1 MSQSAVEDIL
11 PLSPL
16 QEGLLFHA
24 QFDREKRG
32 SYIAQFA
39 VDLEGPLDSALL
51 RSAAET
57 VIRRHAALRSG
68 FRYRKNGEPIR
79 VVHREAPL
87 DWREAD
93 LTDLTVVTDLT
104 DVTNLAEEDAAAG
117 FADLTVRDWAEGI
130 DVAAT
135 PLIRFTLARHTTSR
149 HRLLVTAHHLL
160 LDGWSFGLLFQ
171 ELFAVYSRAGGTD
184 GLPAVRPYRDYL
196 AWLSQQD
203 RAGAE
208 RHWAAVLEGVEQ
220 PTFVAAADSR
230 TGPPPEEVEV
240 FLSPETTARLTAHA
254 RRDHVTLSTLVQGVW
269 AVLVGS
275 LTGRDD
281 VVFGSTVSGRPAEL
295 TGADSMIGML
305 INTVPVRVRLDRA
318 ASVSALFAQIQA
330 ERTAALDHDHLGLT
344 DIQRLTGLSTAL
356 FDTNVVVDNFP
367 MHDYKVD
374 APDGDLH
381 VRVTFRDS
389 AHFPLTLA
397 VEPGER
403 LALRL
408 HYRPDLFTAAAATEL
423 AERLTLL
430 MEQVAADPDRP
441 LAGLALMPPAQHH
454 QVVRQWNDTACE
466 RPATTL
472 AELWS
477 RQVRRTPDAP
487 ALVGPDGSRLS
498 YAQLDARVRRLALRL
513 AREGAGPERV
523 VAVALPRSTDLV
535 VAILAVVTAGAAY
548 LPVDPDHP
556 AGRIAATIA
565 DAGPMLALTD
575 TQSAAVLPESLP
587 GLLLDKPVAPL
598 AARPVPPR
606 PEHPAYVIFT
616 SGSTGRPKGVL
627 VPHAAVVNR
636 LLWMQE
642 QYRLTAEDRVL
653 QKTPAGF
660 DVSVWEFFWPL
671 ISGATL
677 VIARPGGHRDPA
689 CLAELIRRESVT
701 VTHFVP
707 SMLQAFIQ
715 EPGAAG
721 CTGLR
726 RIICSGEALPARTQ
740 RDLFATLADTEL
752 HNLYGPTEAAVD
764 VTYWQCRR
772 DDQSGTV
779 PIGRPLAN
787 VSAYVLDGSL
797 RPVPPGVTGELYLGG
812 IQLAR
817 GYAGRP
823 GLTAERFVACPF
835 AAGERMYRT
844 GDLVRWSAGGQLE
857 FVGRADAQVKI
868 RGVRVEPGEVEAVLA
883 AHARVRQC
891 AVVLR
896 EDRPGDPRLV
906 AYAVAR
912 TAGLTGEELR
922 RYAADSLPEAMVPAA
937 VVLLDTLPTTA
948 NGKLDRAALPE
959 PDRAAAAVRSTRS
972 PRSPREEIL
981 CELFAE
987 VLGMPRVGIDEHFF
1001 DLGGNSLL
1009 ALRLLSRIRSA
1020 LGEGFEIRDL
1030 FDAPTV
1036 AGLAR
1041 LTGTARP
1048 ALTARGAGAG
1058 DAPLSYAQQRLWFL
1072 NRMERGGGTYN
1083 VPVAVRLAGTV
1094 DRDALAAAYADVA
1107 ERHESLRTVFPEAGG
1122 EPRPVVLDA
1131 VPGIECVEVASA
1143 DLADAMALRVG
1154 HRFDLTVD
1162 APVKATLF
1170 QLGQEQQVL
1179 LLVVQHIAADGWSL
1193 RPLLHDLALAY
1204 SARCAGSAPDWQQ
1217 QPVRYA
1223 DYTLWQRELL
1233 GEADEQDSLMRRQ
1246 LAYWRQQL
1254 DALPAELALPADRPR
1269 PAVAAQSGGIV
1280 TVQWEPELHR
1290 RLLELARAADCTL
1303 FMVVQAGL
1311 AALLTRMGAGSD
1323 IPLGTPV
1330 AGRSDSAL
1338 DELVGFFVNTLVLR
1352 TDTAGDPGFTELLR
1366 RVRATDLD
1374 AFAHQ
1379 DVPFERVVEDVR
1391 PERSLSQNPLFQVLL
1406 QVQQAAD
1413 AVPDFAGLDSEHAP
1427 VTWDVAKFDL
1437 SLELVEERD
1446 AQGAPAGLTGYLE
1459 YADELFDRSTAEQLV
1474 ARLRRLLEQVLAA
1487 PDRPISTVDVLTDA
1501 ERRRYL
1507 PEQSQQSQQPER
1519 PEQSEGT
1526 LPAPPTVFL
1535 PAAFQAQAAR
1545 TPDLTALVFED
1556 TALTYAELDARATR
1570 LAHRLVR
1577 RGAGPDQVVAV
1588 ALPRSADLMVA
1599 LLAVLKSGAAFL
1611 FVDPDYPDRRIA
1623 YLLEDSAPALLVTDS
1638 GTAASMPVSEMSV
1651 REPVLVDDPEL
1662 DDEPSHAPGIAAVT
1676 ADHPAYVVYTSGST
1690 GRPKGVIVTHGGL
1703 ANLLAFYRTEVIA
1716 TAERNRGARRCR
1728 MALTASLAFDTSVV
1742 GLLWQASG
1750 HELHLISDD
1759 TRRDPAAMARYLDR
1773 RGIDALDVMPSY
1785 AEELIHQG
1793 MLDPDRTPPAV
1804 VMTGAETVG
1813 EKLWARIRET
1823 EGSTVYNIY
1832 GQTETTVDTLFWSSD
1847 ESDRPLVGRPIHGV
1861 EVFVLDPA
1869 LRPVPS
1875 RVVGE
1880 LYVAGAQLARG
1891 YVNRPGLTAERFVAN
1906 PYRPGQRMYR
1916 TGDLVRW
1923 TDDGALEFLGRAD
1936 DQVKIRGF
1944 RVELG
1949 EVEAALAR
1957 HEGVAHAAAV
1967 LREDRPGDKRLV
1979 GYVLARDTGL
1989 DAKRLRDFARQN
2001 LPDYMVPAAIVV
2013 LDELPLTPN
2022 GKLDTAALPE
2032 PAYPTTG
2039 ERRAPRTLREEL
2051 LCELFAEILGRDTV
2065 GIDDSFFDLGGHSLL
2080 AVRLSGRARS
2090 VLGVELPARQVFGTP
2105 TVAGLADSLD
2115 DTLPGRPPLR
2125 AGQRP
2130 DVLPLSYAQQRLW
2143 FISRWEET
2151 GAGYNLPLALRL
2163 SGPLD
2168 RAALEQALC
2177 DVTDRH
2183 ESLRTVFAE
2192 RDDQPVQTVLAP
2204 EAGRPRL
2211 LYREVPEAGIGAA
2224 IRAAADHR
2232 FDLSA
2237 HPPLL
2242 AHLFRTD
2249 EGRTGGG
2256 RTGEGRTGEEEH
2268 VLLLVFHHIVCDGWS
2283 LGPLLRDLS
2292 TAYAARTRGADPAMD
2307 ELPVQY
2313 ADYAL
2318 WQRDLLGSADDP
2330 TSMLSRQL
2338 DHWRTRL
2345 ADLPVELT
2353 LPTDRPRPER
2363 SDYAGGAVDLD
2374 WDADLHRKLLAIARE
2389 HGCTVFMVLQA
2400 ACAALLSRLGAG
2412 TDIPLGTP
2420 VAGRTDD
2427 AVDDVVGFFVNTVVL
2442 RTDVSA
2448 DPTFAELLR
2457 RVRAT
2462 DLAAYEHQEV
2472 PFERLVEEVNP
2483 PRSPGRHPLFQVMV
2497 QLQHAS
2503 AGPRFAG
2510 LRTTEL
2516 EVAST
2521 AAKCDLVIDVEERLD
2536 AGGAPAG
2543 LAGAL
2548 TYSTALFDAATGERL
2563 AEGLH
2568 SLLTQA
2574 AEDPD
2579 RRIADFDVRPVGVRP
2594 GDVRPVDVRPVDV
2607 GPVGE
2612 QGSVASPA
2620 SPVPVPSQDAAA
2632 AATGPRTANEELL
2645 SELFA
2650 ELLGRDAVGVDDN
2663 FFALGGH
2670 SLLAT
2675 QLISRVRS
2683 ALRLELPVRAFF
2695 TAPTVAGVAAY
2706 LETAAP
2712 ARPALRPATAR

>member
-51 RSAAET
+51 RSSAET
-57 VIRRHAALRSG
+57 VIRRHATLRSG

-87 DWREAD
+87 DWRETDLAD
-93 LTDLTVVTDLT
+93 LTDLSGQDARAGFEDLT
-104 DVTNLAEEDAAAG
+104 AQ
-117 FADLTVRDWAEGI
+117 DWNHGI
-130 DVAAT
+130 DVAGT
-135 PLIRFTLARHTTSR
+135 PLIRFTLARHTARR
-149 HRLLVTAHHLL
+149 HRLVVTAHHLL
-160 LDGWSFGLLFQ
+160 LDGWSFALLFQ
-171 ELFAVYSRAGGTD
+171 ELFAVYSRAGGTE

-196 AWLSQQD
+196 AWLAQQD

-208 RHWAAVLEGVEQ
+208 RHWAAALEGVEQ

-230 TGPPPEEVEV
+230 TGPPPEQVEV

-254 RRDHVTLSTLVQGVW
+254 RRDHVLLSTQVQGVW

-281 VVFGSTVSGRPAEL
+281 VVFGTTVSGRPAEL

-318 ASVSALFAQIQA
+318 ASVSALFAQLQA
-330 ERTAALDHDHLGLT
+330 DRAAALDHDHLGLS

-356 FDTNVVVDNFP
+356 FDTNVIVDNFP

-374 APDGDLH
+374 APDGDLQVH
-381 VRVTFRDS
+381 VTFRDS

-430 MEQVAADPDRP
+430 LEQVAEDPDRP
-441 LAGLALMPPAQHH
+441 LATLALMPPAQHH

-466 RPATTL
+466 LPETTL

-487 ALVGPDGSRLS
+487 ALVAPDGTRLS
-498 YAQLDARVRRLALRL
+498 YAQLDTRVRRLALRL
-513 AREGAGPERV
+513 AREGAGPEQV

-548 LPVDPDHP
+548 LPVDPEHP
-556 AGRIAATIA
+556 AGRIAATLA
-565 DAGPMLALTD
+565 DAAPMLALTD
-575 TQSAAVLPESLP
+575 TSSAAVLPDSLP
-587 GLLLDKPVAPL
+587 KLLLDKPIAPL

-616 SGSTGRPKGVL
+616 SGSTGRPKGVM

-642 QYRLTAEDRVL
+642 QYRLTADDRVL

-671 ISGATL
+671 ICGATL

-689 CLAELIRRESVT
+689 YLAELIRRESVT

-707 SMLQAFIQ
+707 SMLQAFLQ
-715 EPGAAG
+715 EPGAAD

-740 RDLFATLADTEL
+740 RDLFATLDTTEL

-772 DDQSGTV
+772 DDRAGTV

-787 VSAYVLDGSL
+787 VSTYVLDGSL

-817 GYAGRP
+817 GYTGRP

-835 AAGERMYRT
+835 AAGQRMYRT
-844 GDLVRWSAGGQLE
+844 GDLVRWSTGGQLE

-868 RGVRVEPGEVEAVLA
+868 RGVRVEPGEIEAVLA
-883 AHARVRQC
+883 AHPAVRQC

-912 TAGLTGEELR
+912 SAGLTGLTGPAGLTGRELR
-922 RYAADSLPEAMVPAA
+922 SYAADRVPEAMVPAA
-937 VVLLDTLPTTA
+937 VVLLDALPTTA

-959 PDRAAAAVRSTRS
+959 PDRIAAAVRG

-987 VLGMPRVGIDEHFF
+987 ALGVPRVGIDDHFF

-1041 LTGTARP
+1041 LTGGTARP
-1048 ALTARGAGAG
+1048 ALTARAGAE

-1072 NRMERGGGTYN
+1072 NRMERGAGTYN
-1083 VPVAVRLAGTV
+1083 IPVAVRLTGAV
-1094 DRDALAAAYADVA
+1094 DRGALEAAFADVA
-1107 ERHESLRTVFPEAGG
+1107 YRHESLRTVFPEAGG
-1122 EPRPVVLDA
+1122 EPHPVVLDA
-1131 VPGIECVEVASA
+1131 VPGIEVVDIAPA

-1154 HRFDLTVD
+1154 HRFDLTAD

-1170 QLGQEQQVL
+1170 QLAPEEQVL

-1204 SARCAGSAPDWQQ
+1204 TARCAGSAPDWPQ
-1217 QPVRYA
+1217 QPVRYG

-1233 GEADEQDSLMRRQ
+1233 GEADDPASLMRRQ
-1246 LAYWRQQL
+1246 LDYWRQQL
-1254 DALPAELALPADRPR
+1254 DRLPTELALPADRPR
-1269 PAVAAQSGGIV
+1269 PALAAQSGGIV
-1280 TVQWEPELHR
+1280 EVRWEPELHR
-1290 RLLELARAADCTL
+1290 KLLALARAADCTL

-1338 DELVGFFVNTLVLR
+1338 DDLVGFFVNTLVLR
-1352 TDTAGDPGFTELLR
+1352 TDTAGDPGFAELLR

-1379 DVPFERVVEDVR
+1379 DVPFERIVEDVR

-1406 QVQQAAD
+1406 QVQQAEGTT
-1413 AVPDFAGLDSEHAP
+1413 PDFAGLDSERAP

-1437 SLELVEERD
+1437 SLELVDERD
-1446 AQGAPAGLTGYLE
+1446 AQGSPAGLTGYLE

-1474 ARLRRLLEQVLAA
+1474 TRLRRLLEQVIAA
-1487 PDRPISTVDVLTDA
+1487 PDRPISTVDVLSDA
-1501 ERRRYL
+1501 ERQRYL
-1507 PEQSQQSQQPER
+1507 PER
-1519 PEQSEGT
+1519 PEQA
-1526 LPAPPTVFL
+1526 LPAPPAVFL

-1556 TALTYAELDARATR
+1556 TALTYAELDQRATR
-1570 LAHRLVR
+1570 LAHRLVG

-1588 ALPRSADLMVA
+1588 ALPRSTNLVIA
-1599 LLAVLKSGAAFL
+1599 LLAILKSGAAFL
-1611 FVDPDYPDRRIA
+1611 FVDPAYPARRIA

-1638 GTAASMPVSEMSV
+1638 KTAASMPVV
-1651 REPVLVDDPEL
+1651 GEPVLVDDPAL
-1662 DDEPSHAPGIAAVT
+1662 DDEPTYAPGIAVT

-1690 GRPKGVIVTHGGL
+1690 GRPKGVMVTHGGL

-1716 TAERNRGARRCR
+1716 TAERNRDGQRCR

-1742 GLLWQASG
+1742 ALLWQAVG
-1750 HELHLISDD
+1750 HELHLIGDD
-1759 TRRDPAAMARYLDR
+1759 TRRDPAAMARYMDR
-1773 RGIDALDVMPSY
+1773 CGIDALDVMPSY
-1785 AEELIHQG
+1785 VEELIHQG

-1823 EGSTVYNIY
+1823 PGSTVYNIY

-1847 ESDRPLVGRPIHGV
+1847 ESDRPLVGRPIDGV

-1869 LRPVPS
+1869 LHPVPS

-1957 HEGVAHAAAV
+1957 HEDVAHAAAV

-1979 GYVLARDTGL
+1979 GYVLARDTRL
-1989 DAKRLRDFARQN
+1989 DAKRLREYARQN

-2022 GKLDTAALPE
+2022 GKLDTAALPK

-2039 ERRAPRTLREEL
+2039 DRRAPRTLREEL
-2051 LCELFAEILGRDTV
+2051 LCELFAEILGRDSV

-2090 VLGVELPARQVFGTP
+2090 VLGVELPARLLFSTP

-2125 AGQRP
+2125 AAPRP

-2151 GAGYNLPLALRL
+2151 GASYNLPLALSL

-2168 RAALEQALC
+2168 RAALEQALS
-2177 DVTDRH
+2177 DLTDRH

-2192 RDDQPVQTVLAP
+2192 RDDQPVQSVLAP
-2204 EAGRPRL
+2204 EDARPQL
-2211 LYREVPEAGIGAA
+2211 VYREVPEAELDAA
-2224 IRAAADHR
+2224 IRAEADHR

-2249 EGRTGGG
+2249 EK
-2256 RTGEGRTGEEEH
+2256 EHEH

-2292 TAYAARTRGADPAMD
+2292 TAYAARTSGAAPAFD

-2318 WQRDLLGSADDP
+2318 WQRDLLGGEDDP
-2330 TSMLSRQL
+2330 TSVLSRQL
-2338 DHWRTRL
+2338 DHWRDRL
-2345 ADLPVELT
+2345 ADLPVELP
-2353 LPTDRPRPER
+2353 LPTDRPRPAT

-2374 WDADLHRKLLAIARE
+2374 WDADLHRSLLAIARE

-2412 TDIPLGTP
+2412 TDIPIGTP

-2448 DPTFAELLR
+2448 DPTFAELLG

-2472 PFERLVEEVNP
+2472 PFERIVEEVNP

-2497 QLQHAS
+2497 QLQHAAS
-2503 AGPRFAG
+2503 GGTQLTG

-2548 TYSTALFDAATGERL
+2548 TYSTALFDEATGKRL

-2568 SLLTQA
+2568 RLLTQA
-2574 AEDPD
+2574 AENPD
-2579 RRIADFDVRPVGVRP
+2579 RRIADFDVQPVDVRRP
-2594 GDVRPVDVRPVDV
+2594 GDVRPV
-2607 GPVGE
+2607 GE
-2612 QGSVASPA
+2612 RQPVASPA
-2620 SPVPVPSQDAAA
+2620 APAPAPAQAQDETAAA
-2632 AATGPRTANEELL
+2632 AGPRTANEELL

-2650 ELLGRDAVGVDDN
+2650 ELLGRETVGVDDN

-2712 ARPALRPATAR
+2712 ARPALRPAAAR

>member
-39 VDLEGPLDSALL
+39 VDLEGPLDPALL
-51 RSAAET
+51 RSSAET
-57 VIRRHAALRSG
+57 VIRRHATLRSG

-87 DWREAD
+87 DWRDIDLAD
-93 LTDLTVVTDLT
+93 LADTDLSDQ
-104 DVTNLAEEDAAAG
+104 DAQAA
-117 FADLTVRDWAEGI
+117 FADLTARDWDHGI
-130 DVAAT
+130 DVGST
-135 PLIRFTLARHTTSR
+135 PLIRFTLARHTARR

-160 LDGWSFGLLFQ
+160 LDGWSFALLFQ
-171 ELFAVYSRAGGTD
+171 ELFAVYSRAGSTA

-196 AWLSQQD
+196 SWLAQQD
-203 RAGAE
+203 RAAAE

-230 TGPPPEEVEV
+230 TGPPPEKVEV

-254 RRDHVTLSTLVQGVW
+254 RRENVLLSTVCQGLW

-295 TGADSMIGML
+295 TGVDSMIGML
-305 INTVPVRVRLDRA
+305 INTVPVRVRLDRT

-330 ERTAALDHDHLGLT
+330 DRAAALDHDHLGLT

-367 MHDYKVD
+367 MHDYEVD

-381 VRVTFRDS
+381 VHVTFRDS

-408 HYRPDLFTAAAATEL
+408 HYRPDLFTAAEATEL

-430 MEQVAADPDRP
+430 LEQVAADPDRP
-441 LAGLALMPPAQHH
+441 LATLALMPPAQHH

-466 RPATTL
+466 LPATTL
-472 AELWS
+472 GELWS

-487 ALVGPDGSRLS
+487 ALVGTDGTRLS

-513 AREGAGPERV
+513 AREGAGPEQV

-548 LPVDPDHP
+548 LPLDPDHP

-575 TQSAAVLPESLP
+575 TQSAAVLPDSLP
-587 GLLLDKPVAPL
+587 TLLLDKPVAPL

-616 SGSTGRPKGVL
+616 SGSTGRPKGVM

-642 QYRLTAEDRVL
+642 QYRLTADDRVL

-689 CLAELIRRESVT
+689 YLAELIRRESVT

-707 SMLQAFIQ
+707 SMLQAFLQ
-715 EPGAAG
+715 EPGAAD

-726 RIICSGEALPARTQ
+726 RVICSGEALPARTQ
-740 RDLFATLADTEL
+740 RDLFATLPATEL

-772 DDQSGTV
+772 DDRAATV

-787 VSAYVLDGSL
+787 VSTYVLDGSL

-817 GYAGRP
+817 GYTGRP

-844 GDLVRWSAGGQLE
+844 GDLVRWSTDGQLE

-868 RGVRVEPGEVEAVLA
+868 RGFRVEPGEVEAALA
-883 AHARVRQC
+883 THPEVRQA

-912 TAGLTGEELR
+912 SAGLTGLTGLTGQELR
-922 RYAADSLPEAMVPAA
+922 SYVADRVPEAMVPAA
-937 VVLLDTLPTTA
+937 VVLLDALPTTT

-959 PDRAAAAVRSTRS
+959 PDRIAAAVRG

-987 VLGMPRVGIDEHFF
+987 VLGMPRVGIDDHFF

-1048 ALTARGAGAG
+1048 ALTARAGAE

-1072 NRMERGGGTYN
+1072 NRMERGAGTYN
-1083 VPVAVRLAGTV
+1083 IPVAVRLTGTV
-1094 DRDALAAAYADVA
+1094 DPDALAAAFADVA
-1107 ERHESLRTVFPEAGG
+1107 DRHESLRTVFPETGG
-1122 EPRPVVLDA
+1122 EPHPVVLDA
-1131 VPGIECVEVASA
+1131 VPGIEVVDIAPP
-1143 DLADAMALRVG
+1143 DLADAMARRVG
-1154 HRFDLTVD
+1154 HRFDLTAD

-1170 QLGQEQQVL
+1170 QLAPEQQVL
-1179 LLVVQHIAADGWSL
+1179 LLVIQHIAADGWSL

-1204 SARCAGSAPDWQQ
+1204 TARCAGSTPDWHQ

-1223 DYTLWQRELL
+1223 DYTLWQRDLL
-1233 GEADEQDSLMRRQ
+1233 GAADEPDSLMSRQ
-1246 LAYWRQQL
+1246 LDYWRHQL
-1254 DALPAELALPADRPR
+1254 DRLPTELALPADRPR
-1269 PAVAAQSGGIV
+1269 PALATQSGGIV
-1280 TVQWEPELHR
+1280 AVQWEPELHR
-1290 RLLELARAADCTL
+1290 KLLELARAADCTL

-1338 DELVGFFVNTLVLR
+1338 DDLVGFFVNTLVLR
-1352 TDTAGDPGFTELLR
+1352 TDTAGDPGFAELLR

-1406 QVQQAAD
+1406 QVQQADGAT
-1413 AVPDFAGLDSEHAP
+1413 PEFAGLDSERAP

-1437 SLELVEERD
+1437 SLELVDERD

-1474 ARLRRLLEQVLAA
+1474 TRLRRLLEQVIAA
-1487 PDRPISTVDVLTDA
+1487 PDRPISTVDVLSDA
-1501 ERRRYL
+1501 ERRRFL
-1507 PEQSQQSQQPER
+1507 IERPER
-1519 PEQSEGT
+1519 PGQPV
-1526 LPAPPTVFL
+1526 PAPPTLFL

-1556 TALTYAELDARATR
+1556 TALTYAELDQRAAR

-1588 ALPRSADLMVA
+1588 ALPRTADLVVA

-1611 FVDPDYPDRRIA
+1611 FVDPAYPARRIA

-1638 GTAASMPVSEMSV
+1638 KTAASLPVGEMPLP
-1651 REPVLVDDPEL
+1651 EPVLADDPALDVPAL
-1662 DDEPSHAPGIAAVT
+1662 DDSTPDGEPSHAPGITVT

-1690 GRPKGVIVTHGGL
+1690 GQPKGVMVTHGGL

-1716 TAERNRGARRCR
+1716 TAERNRDGQRCR

-1742 GLLWQASG
+1742 ALLWQAVG
-1750 HELHLISDD
+1750 HELHLIGDD
-1759 TRRDPAAMARYLDR
+1759 TRRDPAAMARYMDR
-1773 RGIDALDVMPSY
+1773 CGIDALDVMPSY
-1785 AEELIHQG
+1785 VEELIHQG

-1847 ESDRPLVGRPIHGV
+1847 ESDRPLVGRPIDGV

-1869 LRPVPS
+1869 LHPVPS

-1957 HEGVAHAAAV
+1957 HEDVAHAVAV

-1989 DAKRLRDFARQN
+1989 DAKRLREFARQN

-2022 GKLDTAALPE
+2022 GKLDTAALPK
-2032 PAYPTTG
+2032 PAYPATG

-2080 AVRLSGRARS
+2080 AVRLSGKARS
-2090 VLGVELPARQVFGTP
+2090 VLGVELPARQLFSTP

-2125 AGQRP
+2125 AAQRP

-2151 GAGYNLPLALRL
+2151 GASYNLPLALRL

-2168 RAALEQALC
+2168 RAALEQALS
-2177 DVTDRH
+2177 DITDRH

-2192 RDDQPVQTVLAP
+2192 RDDQPVQSVLAP
-2204 EAGRPRL
+2204 EDARPQL
-2211 LYREVPEAGIGAA
+2211 AYREVPEAELDAA
-2224 IRAAADHR
+2224 IRTAADHR

-2237 HPPLL
+2237 HPPLR
-2242 AHLFRTD
+2242 AHLFQTD
-2249 EGRTGGG
+2249 EKQHVTDAEEHVTDG
-2256 RTGEGRTGEEEH
+2256 EEH

-2292 TAYAARTRGADPAMD
+2292 TAYAARTSGAAPAFD
-2307 ELPVQY
+2307 ALPVQY

-2318 WQRDLLGSADDP
+2318 WQRDLLGGEDDP
-2330 TSMLSRQL
+2330 TSVLSRQL
-2338 DHWRTRL
+2338 DHWRDRL

-2353 LPTDRPRPER
+2353 LPTDRPRPAT
-2363 SDYAGGAVDLD
+2363 SDYSGGAVNLD
-2374 WDADLHRKLLAIARE
+2374 WDADLHRSLLTIARE

-2412 TDIPLGTP
+2412 TDIPIGTP

-2548 TYSTALFDAATGERL
+2548 TYSTALFDEATGERL

-2568 SLLTQA
+2568 RLLTQA

-2579 RRIADFDVRPVGVRP
+2579 RRIADFDVRPVGEPRP
-2594 GDVRPVDVRPVDV
+2594 AASP
-2607 GPVGE
+2607 E
-2612 QGSVASPA
+2612 SPA
-2620 SPVPVPSQDAAA
+2620 SAQDATA

-2712 ARPALRPATAR
+2712 ARPALRPAAAR

>member
-32 SYIAQFA
+32 SYLAQFA

-57 VIRRHAALRSG
+57 VIRRHATLRSG

-87 DWREAD
+87 DWRETDLAD
-93 LTDLTVVTDLT
+93 LVEEDGRANLTDLADQ
-104 DVTNLAEEDAAAG
+104 DAQAA
-117 FADLTVRDWAEGI
+117 FADLTAQDWDRGI

-135 PLIRFTLARHTTSR
+135 PLIRFTLARHTARR

-160 LDGWSFGLLFQ
+160 LDGWSFALLFQ
-171 ELFAVYSRAGGTD
+171 ELFAVYSRAGGTAD
-184 GLPAVRPYRDYL
+184 LPAVRPYRDYL
-196 AWLSQQD
+196 AWLAQQD

-208 RHWAAVLEGVEQ
+208 RHWTAALEGVEQ
-220 PTFVAAADSR
+220 PTFVAAAESR
-230 TGPPPEEVEV
+230 TGPPPEKVEV
-240 FLSPETTARLTAHA
+240 FLPPETTARLTAHA
-254 RRDHVTLSTLVQGVW
+254 RRDHVLLSTVCQGAW

-275 LTGRDD
+275 LTRRDD

-295 TGADSMIGML
+295 AGADSMIGML

-318 ASVSALFAQIQA
+318 ASVSALFTQIQA
-330 ERTAALDHDHLGLT
+330 DRAAALDHDHLGLT

-374 APDGDLH
+374 APDGPDGDLD

-430 MEQVAADPDRP
+430 LEQVAEDPDRP
-441 LAGLALMPPAQHH
+441 LATLALMPPAQHD
-454 QVVRQWNDTACE
+454 QVVRQWNDTVRE

-487 ALVGPDGSRLS
+487 ALVAPDGSRLS
-498 YAQLDARVRRLALRL
+498 YVQLDARVRRLALRL
-513 AREGAGPERV
+513 AREGAGPEQV

-556 AGRIAATIA
+556 AGRIAATLA
-565 DAGPMLALTD
+565 DAGPLLALTD
-575 TQSAAVLPESLP
+575 TASAAVLPESLP
-587 GLLLDKPVAPL
+587 KLLLDKPIAPL

-616 SGSTGRPKGVL
+616 SGSTGRPKGVI

-642 QYRLTAEDRVL
+642 QYHLTADDRVL

-671 ISGATL
+671 ICGATL

-689 CLAELIRRESVT
+689 YLAELIRRESVT

-707 SMLQAFIQ
+707 SMLQAFLQ
-715 EPGAAG
+715 EPGAAD

-740 RDLFATLADTEL
+740 RDLFATLTATEL

-764 VTYWQCRR
+764 VTYWQCQR
-772 DDQSGTV
+772 DDHTGTV

-787 VSAYVLDGSL
+787 VSTYVLDGSL

-844 GDLVRWSAGGQLE
+844 GDLVRWSVGGQLE

-868 RGVRVEPGEVEAVLA
+868 RGFRVEPGEVEAVLA
-883 AHARVRQC
+883 AHPEVRQC
-891 AVVLR
+891 TVVLR

-912 TAGLTGEELR
+912 TAGLTGRELR
-922 RYAADSLPEAMVPAA
+922 SYVADRVPEAMVPAA
-937 VVLLDTLPTTA
+937 VVLLDTLPTTV

-959 PDRAAAAVRSTRS
+959 PDRAVAAVRG

-987 VLGMPRVGIDEHFF
+987 VLGLPRVGIDDHFF

-1048 ALTARGAGAG
+1048 ALTARAGAAD

-1072 NRMERGGGTYN
+1072 NRMERGAGTYN
-1083 VPVAVRLAGTV
+1083 IPVAVRLTGAL
-1094 DRDALAAAYADVA
+1094 DRDALAAAFADVA
-1107 ERHESLRTVFPEAGG
+1107 DRHESLRTVFPEAGG
-1122 EPRPVVLDA
+1122 EEAGGEPHPVVLDTVA
-1131 VPGIECVEVASA
+1131 VPGIEIVDVTPP
-1143 DLADAMALRVG
+1143 DLADAMARRAG
-1154 HRFDLTVD
+1154 HRFDLTTD

-1170 QLGQEQQVL
+1170 QLAPEQQVL
-1179 LLVVQHIAADGWSL
+1179 LLVIQHIAADGWSL

-1204 SARCAGSAPDWQQ
+1204 TARCAGTAPDWPQ

-1223 DYTLWQRELL
+1223 DYTLWQRDLL
-1233 GEADEQDSLMRRQ
+1233 GEADEPCSLMGH
-1246 LAYWRQQL
+1246 QL
-1254 DALPAELALPADRPR
+1254 DYWQAQLTELPTELALPADRPR
-1269 PAVAAQSGGIV
+1269 PALAAQSGGIV
-1280 TVQWEPELHR
+1280 EVQWEPELHR
-1290 RLLELARAADCTL
+1290 KLLELARAADCTL

-1338 DELVGFFVNTLVLR
+1338 DDLVGFFVNTLVLR
-1352 TDTAGDPGFTELLR
+1352 TDTAGDPGFAELLR

-1379 DVPFERVVEDVR
+1379 DVPFERVVEAVR

-1406 QVQQAAD
+1406 QVQQAEGATP
-1413 AVPDFAGLDSEHAP
+1413 AFAGLDSERAP

-1437 SLELVEERD
+1437 SLELVDERD
-1446 AQGAPAGLTGYLE
+1446 TQGSPAGLTGYLE

-1474 ARLRRLLEQVLAA
+1474 TRLRRLLEQVLAA
-1487 PDRPISTVDVLTDA
+1487 PDRPISTVDVLSDA

-1507 PEQSQQSQQPER
+1507 PEPLERPER
-1519 PEQSEGT
+1519 PLS
-1526 LPAPPTVFL
+1526 APPAVFL
-1535 PAAFQAQAAR
+1535 PAAFRAQVAR

-1556 TALTYAELDARATR
+1556 TALTYAELDARAAR
-1570 LAHRLVR
+1570 LAQRLVR

-1588 ALPRSADLMVA
+1588 ALPRSTDLVVA
-1599 LLAVLKSGAAFL
+1599 LLAVLKAGAAFL
-1611 FVDPDYPDRRIA
+1611 FVDPAYPARRIA
-1623 YLLEDSAPALLVTDS
+1623 YLLKDSAPALLVTDS
-1638 GTAASMPVSEMSV
+1638 ATAALMPVG
-1651 REPVLVDDPEL
+1651 EPVLVDDHALDDSAL
-1662 DDEPSHAPGIAAVT
+1662 DDEPTYAPGIALT

-1690 GRPKGVIVTHGGL
+1690 GQPKGVMVTHGGL

-1716 TAERNRGARRCR
+1716 TAERNRDGRRCR

-1742 GLLWQASG
+1742 ALLWQAVG
-1750 HELHLISDD
+1750 HELHLIGDD

-1785 AEELIHQG
+1785 VEELIHQG

-1847 ESDRPLVGRPIHGV
+1847 ESDRPLVGRPIDGV

-1891 YVNRPGLTAERFVAN
+1891 YVNRPALTAERFVAN

-1923 TDDGALEFLGRAD
+1923 TDEGALEFLGRAD

-1957 HEGVAHAAAV
+1957 HEGVAHAVAV

-1989 DAKRLRDFARQN
+1989 DAKRVREFARQN

-2022 GKLDTAALPE
+2022 GKLDTAALPK
-2032 PAYPTTG
+2032 PAYPANG

-2090 VLGVELPARQVFGTP
+2090 VLGVELPARLLFSTP

-2115 DTLPGRPPLR
+2115 EALPGRPPLR
-2125 AGQRP
+2125 AAQRP

-2151 GAGYNLPLALRL
+2151 GASYNLPLALRL

-2168 RAALEQALC
+2168 RAALERALS
-2177 DVTDRH
+2177 DITVRH

-2192 RDDQPVQTVLAP
+2192 HDDQPVQSVLAP
-2204 EAGRPRL
+2204 EAARPQL
-2211 LYREVPEAGIGAA
+2211 LYREVPGAGIDAA

-2237 HPPLL
+2237 HPPLR
-2242 AHLFRTD
+2242 AHLFRTGMD
-2249 EGRTGGG
+2249 
-2256 RTGEGRTGEEEH
+2256 EEEH

-2292 TAYAARTRGADPAMD
+2292 TAYAARTRGAAPAFD

-2318 WQRDLLGSADDP
+2318 WQRDLLGAEDDP
-2330 TSMLSRQL
+2330 TSVLSRQL
-2338 DHWRTRL
+2338 EHWRARL

-2353 LPTDRPRPER
+2353 LPTDRPRPAT
-2363 SDYAGGAVDLD
+2363 SDYAGGVVNLD
-2374 WDADLHRKLLAIARE
+2374 WDAELHRRLLAIARE

-2412 TDIPLGTP
+2412 TDIPIGTP

-2457 RVRAT
+2457 RVRTA

-2548 TYSTALFDAATGERL
+2548 TYSTALFDEATGERL

-2568 SLLTQA
+2568 GLLTQA
-2574 AEDPD
+2574 AEDPE
-2579 RRIADFDVRPVGVRP
+2579 RRIADFDVRPVGER
-2594 GDVRPVDVRPVDV
+2594 RPV
-2607 GPVGE
+2607 
-2612 QGSVASPA
+2612 AIPA
-2620 SPVPVPSQDAAA
+2620 SPVSSQDATA

-2706 LETAAP
+2706 LRTAAP